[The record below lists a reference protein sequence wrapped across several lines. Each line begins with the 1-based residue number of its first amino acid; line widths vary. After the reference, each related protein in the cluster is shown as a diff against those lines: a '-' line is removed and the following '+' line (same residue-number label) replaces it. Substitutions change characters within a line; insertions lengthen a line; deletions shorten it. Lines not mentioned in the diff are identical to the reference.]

1 MKKNNFGLLEDT
13 LPPGLV
19 KKNDDVSWDNAKI
32 YSQTNF
38 EKNTTY
44 FHIMGNAVVLLER
57 S

>member
-44 FHIMGNAVVLLER
+44 FHIMGNVVVILER